1 MNQYAG
7 GAIEMNYLV
16 TESYQMPVMFKRMG
30 PGVLIAAAFI
40 GPGTVTACSLAGVR
54 FGYGLL
60 WAMLFSVV
68 ATIVLQE
75 MAVRVGIVTQKG
87 LATVV
92 STVLTKKWMRLM
104 VLTLILLAVLVG
116 NSAYEG
122 GNIGGAVLGLEAL
135 IGSGT
140 SNYSAPFVTIFAF
153 LLLWFGNYKLL
164 ERVFMVFI
172 VLMSLAFITVAVL
185 TMPSLTQILN
195 GLFVPHIPEDG
206 LLTVIAL
213 IGTTVVPYNL
223 FLHASLVNEK
233 WKGAAN
239 LNRARWDTVLAV
251 GLGGI
256 VSSCIIVAAASSS
269 VTKINNALDMAEGL
283 TPLFGTL
290 AHVVIGIGLF
300 AAGITSSITAPLA
313 AAFVARNCFGWSH
326 NFNDLRFRAVW
337 IMVLVFGFIT
347 IQFGISPIEVIQFAQ
362 VANGLLLPIIAVVL
376 LWMVNHRV
384 VMGSYK
390 NNWVQ
395 NIIAL
400 LIIVICLILGAKS
413 IGKVFQLL

>member
-164 ERVFMVFI
+164 EKTFMALI
-172 VLMSLAFITVAVL
+172 ILMSL
-185 TMPSLTQILN
+185 S
-195 GLFVPHIPEDG
+195 
-206 LLTVIAL
+206 
-213 IGTTVVPYNL
+213 
-223 FLHASLVNEK
+223 FL
-233 WKGAAN
+233 
-239 LNRARWDTVLAV
+239 
-251 GLGGI
+251 
-256 VSSCIIVAAASSS
+256 
-269 VTKINNALDMAEGL
+269 
-283 TPLFGTL
+283 
-290 AHVVIGIGLF
+290 
-300 AAGITSSITAPLA
+300 ITAILTSP
-313 AAFVARNCFGWSH
+313 
-326 NFNDLRFRAVW
+326 DL
-337 IMVLVFGFIT
+337 L
-347 IQFGISPIEVIQFAQ
+347 EVSK
-362 VANGLLLPIIAVVL
+362 G
-376 LWMVNHRV
+376 
-384 VMGSYK
+384 GS
-390 NNWVQ
+390 
-395 NIIAL
+395 
-400 LIIVICLILGAKS
+400 
-413 IGKVFQLL
+413 